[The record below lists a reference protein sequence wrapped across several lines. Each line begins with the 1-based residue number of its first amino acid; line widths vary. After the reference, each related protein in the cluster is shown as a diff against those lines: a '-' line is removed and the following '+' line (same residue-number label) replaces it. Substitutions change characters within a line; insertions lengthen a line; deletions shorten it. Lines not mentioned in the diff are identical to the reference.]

1 MREPTHS
8 RRVVLSLVAAGMLPR
23 RAWAADEVVVP
34 IDLQVSLLSKVAPYD
49 RNFASRAGDAA
60 RVLVVRKGSAEAIRT
75 ASQLEKGL
83 SELSDIGGLPV
94 RVSSA
99 GYSSAKELAE
109 LCTAQ
114 SAAIVCLSAGFQG
127 DIPAIAEALSG
138 VNILSVTVTNAV
150 SAGVVLGFD
159 LVSGKPKL
167 LCNLTQARKQNV
179 SFKSEVLKLMR
190 VVE

>member
-8 RRVVLSLVAAGMLPR
+8 RRAVLSLAAAGLVTR
-23 RAWAADEVVVP
+23 RAWADEVIVP
-34 IDLQVSLLSKVAPYD
+34 VDLQVSLLSKVAPYD
-49 RNFASRAGDAA
+49 RNFAARAGDAA
-60 RVLVVRKGSAEAIRT
+60 RVLVVRKGGAEAIRT
-75 ASQLEKGL
+75 ATQLEKAL
-83 SELSDIGGLPV
+83 SEISDIGGLPV

-99 GYSSAKELAE
+99 SYSSPKELAD
-109 LCTAQ
+109 LCNAQ
-114 SAAIVCLSAGFQG
+114 SAAIVCFSAGFQG

-150 SAGVVLGFD
+150 AAGVVLGFD